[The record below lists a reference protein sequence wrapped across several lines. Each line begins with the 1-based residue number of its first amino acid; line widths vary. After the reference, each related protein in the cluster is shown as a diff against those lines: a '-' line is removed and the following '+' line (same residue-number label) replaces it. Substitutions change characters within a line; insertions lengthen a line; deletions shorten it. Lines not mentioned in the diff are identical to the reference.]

1 MDLATAH
8 NFRELGLNSK
18 TFVLYFN
25 TEVLLYGK
33 YENRT
38 QRSRHLLSIFILVI
52 LYLLELSC
60 FHNDELSLR
69 SRIHG

>member
-1 MDLATAH
+1 MDPATAH

-38 QRSRHLLSIFILVI
+38 QRSRHLLSIF
-52 LYLLELSC
+52 Y
-60 FHNDELSLR
+60 
-69 SRIHG
+69 SRDIVPPRAQLFPQ